1 MSSQI
6 AVTAAEKPVVF
17 IALALNNSDLCK
29 QTAEDLSS
37 AMPKTVRGK
46 SVCLSE
52 TVLHQYK
59 QLNALMS
66 AYRFLASCL
75 TTFKHCIMI
84 TDSEELFNVFLKA
97 DNFDELKHLVK
108 SFRMKSWRS
117 ITIATISDPNEIR
130 SVVESW
136 LRVVSKLLDMEMKW
150 RLAPRI
156 CDVTELPDGDPLA
169 YLSDAVEL
177 LFERDIDD
185 TSI

>member
-6 AVTAAEKPVVF
+6 AITTVEKPVVF
-17 IALALNNSDLCK
+17 IALALNNPDLCK
-29 QTAEDLSS
+29 QAAEDLSS

-52 TVLHQYK
+52 AVLHQYK
-59 QLNALMS
+59 PLNVLIT

-75 TTFKHCIMI
+75 TAFKHCIMI
-84 TDSEELFNVFLKA
+84 TDGEELFNVLLRA
-97 DNFDELKHLVK
+97 DNFDELKHLAK

-117 ITIATISDPNEIR
+117 ITIATISDPNEIKG
-130 SVVESW
+130 VVESW
-136 LRVVSKLLDMEMKW
+136 LKVVSKLLDMEMRW
-150 RLAPRI
+150 RFAPRI

-177 LFERDIDD
+177 LFERDVDD
-185 TSI
+185 IPI